1 MKVILINC
9 NELDVQH
16 NHTPYF
22 SNGDKQLTW
31 FMNKPHIILDD
42 TKYSKINTV
51 INVNYNLS
59 QLQIYNYCIYYDDYL
74 HKYIYNF
81 IIRKEFTNE
90 CSTTLYLKK
99 DVIQTYLF
107 DMNLSYQSFIARSH
121 LRTLN
126 NNHRLL
132 VENLVENEGLEC
144 GEYIARE
151 ITTVY
156 NFSNKGGYIVTSSDM
171 LGTQNGGFNSG
182 NDETTNN
189 AYTGNIS
196 ENLFL
201 FLKGY
206 EQFSPYA
213 YNLGDGVMT
222 IGYGITNSTGYYDL
236 LAPSCSEKQAS
247 EVLYKSI
254 KEVYFNALKSD
265 LAKRNNPKQHEID
278 AFVSLAY
285 NCGVNGCTSSP
296 MFINYI
302 NNKSINE
309 CVADWGD
316 YYINAGTIYEEGLRD
331 RRQKEIYIFRDNN
344 YFQKPIYD
352 INGNKI
358 TDNNGKGYIPD
369 ELKGVQSSIRDR
381 IVASA
386 RKLIGKP
393 YVWGGNVSPLGSSNG
408 TDCSGLM
415 QWAYNDNNIKIT
427 RTTYTQIN
435 EGREIDGSELKPGD
449 LVFSNFSDV
458 NVPEHVFMFSKKVGN
473 SYYCIE
479 AQTEG
484 TNILERTFFPNEN
497 MRYRNLLD

>member
-16 NHTPYF
+16 NHTPDF
-22 SNGDKQLTW
+22 SNKDSQLNW
-31 FMNKPHIILDD
+31 FMKKPHLILDD

-59 QLQIYNYCIYYDDYL
+59 QLIIYNYCIYYDEYL

-81 IIRKEFTNE
+81 IVRKEFTNE
-90 CSTTLYLKK
+90 SSTTIYLKK

-107 DMNLSYQSFIARSH
+107 DVNLTYQSFIGKSH
-121 LRTLN
+121 LKSKDNGRI
-126 NNHRLL
+126 L
-132 VENLVENEGLEC
+132 VENLLENESLEC
-144 GEYIARE
+144 GEYVIRD
-151 ITTVY
+151 ITNVY
-156 NFSNKGGYIVTSSDM
+156 NFSNKGGYIITSSDM
-171 LGTQNGGFNSG
+171 LGTQNGGSVG
-182 NDETTNN
+182 SDETTNN
-189 AYTGNIS
+189 SYNGNIS

-206 EQFSPYA
+206 EAFAPYGYA
-213 YNLGDGVMT
+213 SGDGVMT
-222 IGYGITNSTGYYDL
+222 IGYGITNATSYYDL
-236 LAPSCSEKQAS
+236 LTPSCSEKQAS
-247 EVLYKSI
+247 EVMLKSI
-254 KEVYFNALKSD
+254 KEVYFNAIKTD
-265 LAKRNNPKQHEID
+265 LAKRNNPKQNEID

-285 NCGVNGCTSSP
+285 NCGVYGCTSSP
-296 MFINYI
+296 MFTNYI
-302 NNKSINE
+302 NNKSISE

-316 YYINAGTIYEEGLRD
+316 YYINAGTIFEEGLRD
-331 RRQKEIYIFRDNN
+331 RRQKEIAIFKDNN
-344 YFQKPIYD
+344 YYLKPIYD

-393 YVWGGNVSPLGSSNG
+393 YVWGGNISPLGSSNG
-408 TDCSGLM
+408 TDCSGLV
-415 QWAYNDNNIKIT
+415 QWAYNDNGIKIS

-435 EGREIDGSELKPGD
+435 EGREIDGSQLQPGD

-458 NVPEHVFMFSKKVGN
+458 NVPEHVFMFSKKEGN
-473 SYYCIE
+473 TFYCIE

-484 TNILERTFFPNEN
+484 TNILERTFYPNEN
-497 MRYRNLLD
+497 MRFRNLID